1 MKRGNKLI
9 QVKSA
14 KDIASMMKACELSQ
28 QALMYAGEVLTAGM
42 STYELDRHI
51 HDFIVKHG
59 GKPSFLGLYDFPAS
73 ACISVNEELIH
84 GIPNKHKII
93 REGDI
98 VSVDVGAYVEGFHGD
113 NAYTFAVGEVDDETK
128 RLLAVTKESLYKGIE
143 QARKG
148 NRIGDIGNAVQT
160 CVEEAGY
167 YVVKR
172 YIGHGVGR
180 DMHEDPEVP
189 NYGKP
194 GRGVRLVPGMTIA
207 IEPMVNSSTE
217 QVKVMGDK
225 WTVVEGNGKMCAH
238 FEHTVLITEGDPVIM
253 TLTSH

>member
-1 MKRGNKLI
+1 ML
-9 QVKSA
+9 
-14 KDIASMMKACELSQ
+14 KACELSQ
-28 QALMYAGEVLTAGM
+28 QALVYAGEVLKAGM

-59 GKPSFLGLYDFPAS
+59 GKPSFLGYHGFPGS
-73 ACISVNEELIH
+73 SCISINEELIH
-84 GIPNKHKII
+84 GIPNKKKII
-93 REGDI
+93 HEGDI
-98 VSVDVGAYVEGFHGD
+98 VSIDVGAYVDGFHGD
-113 NAYTFAVGEVDDETK
+113 NAYTFTVGEVDEETK
-128 RLLAVTKESLYKGIE
+128 RLLQVTEQSLYKGIQ

-148 NRIGDIGNAVQT
+148 NRIGDVGNAVQS

-167 YVVKR
+167 FVVKR

-180 DMHEDPEVP
+180 EMHEDPEVP

-207 IEPMVNSSTE
+207 IEPMVNQTTE
-217 QVKVMGDK
+217 QVNVLNDE
-225 WTVVEGNGKMCAH
+225 WTVVEGNNKMCAH
-238 FEHTVLITEGDPVIM
+238 FEHTVLITEGDPLIM

>member
-1 MKRGNKLI
+1 MI

-14 KDIASMMKACELSQ
+14 KEIASMMKACELSQ
-28 QALMYAGEVLTAGM
+28 QALVYAGEVLKAGM

-59 GKPSFLGLYDFPAS
+59 AKPSYLGLYGLPGS
-73 ACISVNEELIH
+73 ACISINEELIH
-84 GIPNKHKII
+84 GIPSKNKII

-98 VSVDVGAYVEGFHGD
+98 VSVDVGAYINGFHGD
-113 NAYTFAVGEVDDETK
+113 NTYTYAVGEVSEETK
-128 RLLAVTKESLYKGIE
+128 RLLKVTEQSLHEGIRM
-143 QARKG
+143 ARKG
-148 NRIGDIGNAVQT
+148 NRVGDIGHAIQS

-167 YVVKR
+167 FIVKR

-180 DMHEDPEVP
+180 EVHEDPEVP
-189 NYGKP
+189 NYGTP
-194 GRGVRLVPGMTIA
+194 GRGPRLVPGMTIA
-207 IEPMVNSSTE
+207 IEPMVNQTTE
-217 QVKVMGDK
+217 QVKVLGDH
-225 WTVVEGNGKMCAH
+225 WTVVEGNNKMCAH

>member
-1 MKRGNKLI
+1 MI

-14 KDIASMMKACELSQ
+14 KDITSMMKACELSQ
-28 QALMYAGEVLTAGM
+28 QALVYAGEVLKAGM

-59 GKPSFLGLYDFPAS
+59 GKPSFLGYHGFPAS

-84 GIPNKHKII
+84 GIPSKKKII

-98 VSVDVGAYVEGFHGD
+98 VSIDVGAYVDGFHGD
-113 NAYTFAVGEVDDETK
+113 NAYTFTVGEVSEETK
-128 RLLAVTKESLYKGIE
+128 RLLQVTEQSLYKGIQ

-148 NRIGDIGNAVQT
+148 NRIGDIGSAVQT

-167 YVVKR
+167 FVVKR

-189 NYGKP
+189 NYGKA

-207 IEPMVNSSTE
+207 IEPMVNQSTE
-217 QVKVMGDK
+217 QVRVLGDN
-225 WTVVEGNGKMCAH
+225 WTVVEGNNKMCAH

>member
-1 MKRGNKLI
+1 
-9 QVKSA
+9 
-14 KDIASMMKACELSQ
+14 MMKACELSQ
-28 QALMYAGEVLTAGM
+28 QALMYAGEVLKAGM

-84 GIPNKHKII
+84 GIPDKHKII

-98 VSVDVGAYVEGFHGD
+98 VSVDVGAFVEGFHGD
-113 NAYTFAVGEVDDETK
+113 NAHTFTVGEVDEETK
-128 RLLAVTKESLYKGIE
+128 RLLKVTEECLYKGIE

-160 CVEEAGY
+160 HAEAAGY

-207 IEPMVNSSTE
+207 IEPMINASTE
-217 QVKVMGDK
+217 QVKVLGNQ

-238 FEHTVLITEGDPVIM
+238 FEHTVLITDGDPVIM

>member
-1 MKRGNKLI
+1 MLR
-9 QVKSA
+9 
-14 KDIASMMKACELSQ
+14 ACELSQ
-28 QALMYAGEVLTAGM
+28 QVLVYAGEVLKAGM

-59 GKPSFLGLYDFPAS
+59 GKPSFLGYHGFPAS
-73 ACISVNEELIH
+73 SCISVNEELIH
-84 GIPNKHKII
+84 GIPSKKKMI

-98 VSVDVGAYVEGFHGD
+98 VSIDVGAYVDGFHGD
-113 NAYTFAVGEVDDETK
+113 NAYTFTVGEVDEETK
-128 RLLAVTKESLYKGIE
+128 RLLQVTEQSLYKGIQ

-148 NRIGDIGNAVQT
+148 NRIGDIGNAVQA

-167 YVVKR
+167 FVVKR

-189 NYGKP
+189 NYGNP
-194 GRGVRLVPGMTIA
+194 GRGPRLVPGMTIA
-207 IEPMVNSSTE
+207 IEPMVNQSTE
-217 QVKVMGDK
+217 QVRVMGDN
-225 WTVVEGNGKMCAH
+225 WTVVEGNNKMCAH

-253 TLTSH
+253 TLTRH

>member
-1 MKRGNKLI
+1 MI

-14 KDIASMMKACELSQ
+14 KDITAMMKACELSQ
-28 QALMYAGEVLTAGM
+28 QVLVYAGEVLKAGM

-59 GKPSFLGLYDFPAS
+59 GKPSFLGYHGFPAS
-73 ACISVNEELIH
+73 SCISVNEELIH
-84 GIPNKHKII
+84 GIPSKKKMI

-98 VSVDVGAYVEGFHGD
+98 VSIDVGAYVDGFHGD
-113 NAYTFAVGEVDDETK
+113 NAYTFTVGEVDEETK
-128 RLLAVTKESLYKGIE
+128 RLLQITEQSLYKGIQ

-148 NRIGDIGNAVQT
+148 NRIGDIGNAVQS

-167 YVVKR
+167 FVVKR

-189 NYGKP
+189 NYGNP
-194 GRGVRLVPGMTIA
+194 GRGPRLVPGMTIA
-207 IEPMVNSSTE
+207 IEPMVNQTTE
-217 QVKVMGDK
+217 QVRVMGDN
-225 WTVVEGNGKMCAH
+225 WTVVEGNNKMCAH
-238 FEHTVLITEGDPVIM
+238 FEHTVLITDGDPVIM

>member
-1 MKRGNKLI
+1 
-9 QVKSA
+9 
-14 KDIASMMKACELSQ
+14 MMKACELSQ
-28 QALMYAGEVLTAGM
+28 QALVYAGEVLKEGM

-84 GIPNKHKII
+84 GIPSKKKMI

-98 VSVDVGAYVEGFHGD
+98 VSVDVGAFIDGFHGD
-113 NAYTFAVGEVDDETK
+113 NAYTFTVGEVSEETK
-128 RLLAVTKESLYKGIE
+128 RLLQVTEQSLYKGIQ

-148 NRIGDIGNAVQT
+148 NRVGDVGNAVQT

-167 YVVKR
+167 FVVKR

-180 DMHEDPEVP
+180 EMHEDPEVP

-194 GRGVRLVPGMTIA
+194 GRGPRLVPGMTIA
-207 IEPMVNSSTE
+207 IEPMVNSTTE
-217 QVKVMGDK
+217 QVKVLGDN
-225 WTVVEGNGKMCAH
+225 WTVVEGNNKMCAH

-253 TLTSH
+253 TLTRH

>member
-1 MKRGNKLI
+1 MI
-9 QVKSA
+9 QIKSSR
-14 KDIASMMKACELSQ
+14 DIAAMMKACELSQ
-28 QALMYAGEVLTAGM
+28 QALVYAGEVLKAGM

-59 GKPSFLGLYDFPAS
+59 GKPSFLGYHGFPAS

-84 GIPNKHKII
+84 GIPSRQRKIQ
-93 REGDI
+93 EGDI
-98 VSVDVGAYVEGFHGD
+98 VSIDVGAYVDGFHGD
-113 NAYTFAVGEVDDETK
+113 NAYTFTVGEVSEETK
-128 RLLAVTKESLYKGIE
+128 RLLQVTEQSLYKGIM

-167 YVVKR
+167 FVVKR

-180 DMHEDPEVP
+180 EMHEDPEVP

-194 GRGVRLVPGMTIA
+194 GRGPRLVPGMTIA
-207 IEPMVNSSTE
+207 IEPMVNQSTE
-217 QVKVMGDK
+217 QVKVLGDQ
-225 WTVVEGNGKMCAH
+225 WTVVEGNKKMCAH

>member
-1 MKRGNKLI
+1 
-9 QVKSA
+9 
-14 KDIASMMKACELSQ
+14 MMKACELSQ
-28 QALMYAGEVLTAGM
+28 QALVYAGEVLKAGM

-59 GKPSFLGLYDFPAS
+59 GKPSFLGYHGFPAS
-73 ACISVNEELIH
+73 SCISVNEELIH
-84 GIPNKHKII
+84 GIPSKSRKIQ
-93 REGDI
+93 EGDI
-98 VSVDVGAYVEGFHGD
+98 VSIDVGAYVDGFHGD
-113 NAYTFAVGEVDDETK
+113 NAYTFTVGEVSEETK
-128 RLLAVTKESLYKGIE
+128 RLLQVTEQSLYKGIQ

-167 YVVKR
+167 FVVKR

-194 GRGVRLVPGMTIA
+194 GRGPRLVPGMTIA
-207 IEPMVNSSTE
+207 IEPMVNQTTE
-217 QVKVMGDK
+217 QVRVLGDQ
-225 WTVVEGNGKMCAH
+225 WTVVEGNNKMCAH